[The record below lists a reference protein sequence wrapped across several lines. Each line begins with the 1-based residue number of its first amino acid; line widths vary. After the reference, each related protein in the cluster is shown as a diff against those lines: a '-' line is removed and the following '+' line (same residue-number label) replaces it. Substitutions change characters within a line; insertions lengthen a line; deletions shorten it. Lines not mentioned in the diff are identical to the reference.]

1 MAEERTYTL
10 REASALVGPLTEVL
24 TAMRAARAV
33 LTDRTLVELLS
44 RRAPSNGGGEDG
56 RAFAE
61 AALSFSRGLAQITA
75 WGVVVRDLDSG
86 LCDFRARHEERD
98 VYLCWRLGEDRI
110 GYWHELE
117 AGFQGRVPLDDAFGG
132 AWDRGAPG

>member
-24 TAMRAARAV
+24 RTMRAARAV
-33 LTDRTLVELLS
+33 LTDRALVEVLA
-44 RRAPSNGGGEDG
+44 RRAPSNGGGADG

-98 VYLCWRLGEDRI
+98 VYLCWRLGEERI
-110 GYWHELE
+110 EWWHELGT
-117 AGFQGRVPLDDAFGG
+117 GFQGRRLLDDAFG
-132 AWDRGAPG
+132 AE

>member
-24 TAMRAARAV
+24 RAMRAARAV
-33 LTDRTLVELLS
+33 LTDRSLVEVLA
-44 RRAPSNGGGEDG
+44 RRAPANGGGEDG

-61 AALSFSRGLAQITA
+61 AALSFSRGLAQISV

-86 LCDFRARHEERD
+86 LCDFRARRGERD
-98 VYLCWRLGEDRI
+98 VYLCWRLGEERI
-110 GYWHELE
+110 GYWHELGG
-117 AGFQGRVPLDDAFGG
+117 GFQGRRPLDDAFD
-132 AWDRGAPG
+132 AE

>member
-24 TAMRAARAV
+24 RAMRRARAV
-33 LTDRTLVELLS
+33 LTDRSLVEVLA

-61 AALSFSRGLAQITA
+61 AALLFSRGLAQISA
-75 WGVVVRDLDSG
+75 WGIVVRDLDSG
-86 LCDFRARHEERD
+86 ICDFRARREDRE
-98 VYLCWRLGEDRI
+98 VYLCWRLGEERI
-110 GYWHELE
+110 GWWHELG
-117 AGFQGRVPLDDAFGG
+117 AGFQGRQPLDEGFSVD
-132 AWDRGAPG
+132 